1 MYDDLNSLSRQ
12 LKMDNFSFLEIEET
26 TQSKDEQPLS
36 NMAIKQE
43 LPLPEKIEVVS
54 ESTTKPQPT
63 QPNESHS
70 TINEFSHFL
79 NYKNNHYHNTAD
91 SASHTEQLVILS
103 ELFSSISKK

>member
-43 LPLPEKIEVVS
+43 LPLPEI
-54 ESTTKPQPT
+54 
-63 QPNESHS
+63 
-70 TINEFSHFL
+70 
-79 NYKNNHYHNTAD
+79 Y
-91 SASHTEQLVILS
+91 
-103 ELFSSISKK
+103 

>member
-1 MYDDLNSLSRQ
+1 
-12 LKMDNFSFLEIEET
+12 
-26 TQSKDEQPLS
+26 
-36 NMAIKQE
+36 
-43 LPLPEKIEVVS
+43 VVS
-54 ESTTKPQPT
+54 ESTTQPQPT
-63 QPNESHS
+63 QPNESYS

>member
-54 ESTTKPQPT
+54 ESTTQPS
-63 QPNESHS
+63 QPNQMSLTQQLMS
-70 TINEFSHFL
+70 FLISLIIKIITTIIQR
-79 NYKNNHYHNTAD
+79 T
-91 SASHTEQLVILS
+91 QLLIRSNL
-103 ELFSSISKK
+103 LY